1 MLHVTATT
9 TVTFS
14 AQHFFFFF
22 EFLFFISVIWLI
34 QIFYYNFFLATT
46 SVLSIGCTSQRVSN
60 CISYLFFSVI
70 LRKTVWTKEQY
81 TGVTNGGCKGF
92 EFYYWPEHRDNL
104 FTQFKKIRNNS
115 LDRNDNIN
123 AFCKY
128 GLANVRYGLANISN
142 NFSMLLRTGSLPNTK
157 TVFSFTIP
165 YSLNRTFVCDAIK
178 TGTHLQVQT
187 DCTHVLNL
195 TG

>member
-34 QIFYYNFFLATT
+34 QIFYYNFFFATT
-46 SVLSIGCTSQRVSN
+46 SVLSIGCTFQRVSN
-60 CISYLFFSVI
+60 CIGYLFFSVI

-81 TGVTNGGCKGF
+81 TGVTNGGCKWFG
-92 EFYYWPEHRDNL
+92 FYYWPERRDNL
-104 FTQFKKIRNNS
+104 ITQFKKIRNNS

-123 AFCKY
+123 AFRKY
-128 GLANVRYGLANISN
+128 VLAKVKYGLANISN

-157 TVFSFTIP
+157 TVFSFTIL
-165 YSLNRTFVCDAIK
+165 YSL
-178 TGTHLQVQT
+178 QW
-187 DCTHVLNL
+187 NL
-195 TG
+195 CM